1 MSAAAIL
8 DDLRQHGAVAT
19 LDGGA
24 VRIRAPRGS
33 LPAALVEAA
42 REAKPELV
50 ALLTEDARADFEER
64 AAIMEF
70 DGGMNRPAAEAAARR
85 MMTND
90 RRNAA

>member
-8 DDLRQHGAVAT
+8 DDLQRHGAVVT
-19 LDGGA
+19 LGAGG
-24 VRIRAPRGS
+24 VRIRAPKGS

-42 REAKPELV
+42 RVVKVELS
-50 ALLTEDARADFEER
+50 ALLAEDARAAFEER

-70 DGGMNRPAAEAAARR
+70 DGGMNRPAVEAAARR
-85 MMTND
+85 MTND

>member
-8 DDLRQHGAVAT
+8 DDLQRHGAVVT
-19 LDGGA
+19 LDAGG
-24 VRIRAPRGS
+24 VRIRAPKGS

-50 ALLTEDARADFEER
+50 ALLAEDARTEFEER

-70 DGGMNRPAAEAAARR
+70 DGGTSRVQAEAAARLTR
-85 MMTND
+85 C
-90 RRNAA
+90 AP